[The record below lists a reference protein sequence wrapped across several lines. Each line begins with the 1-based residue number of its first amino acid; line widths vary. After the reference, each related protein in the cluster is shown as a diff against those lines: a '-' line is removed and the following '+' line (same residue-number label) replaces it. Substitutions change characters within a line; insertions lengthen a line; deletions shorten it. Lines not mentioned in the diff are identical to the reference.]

1 MESGYS
7 VGEHFGS
14 IHLGMTAR
22 FSPVAGMRHLLRYPA
37 RHIRWKIIA
46 PYIVLSA
53 LIAAS
58 GTYMVTRLVVGSLEE
73 RFNNQLAES
82 ARVTSDSFVRRERKH
97 LEVVRGVAFTDG
109 VADAAA
115 AGDGAAL
122 AELVRPIAANAGA
135 ERVEVLD
142 ARGERVF
149 GEQRGSGG
157 GGEYAALD
165 DDQTARKSW
174 PMVERVLSGGQD
186 ELGDKF
192 AQIAESE
199 DGYFLYTAGPIRRDG
214 AVVGVVLVGSRLSSF
229 LPSAKGEAL
238 ADVTVYGF
246 DGTPIGS
253 TFADAGNSE
262 EVDLTPSAELLEPGA
277 GDRAI
282 REHKELYG
290 RGFDLLYGEL
300 VIRNESVG
308 IYSVALPTS
317 FILEAGVATRWQM
330 GGLFAIGM
338 LAALVTG
345 WVIARGLTQPLFRL
359 VSVARAVTAGDLT
372 ARAAIQ
378 ADDEVGILATSFDE
392 MTARLQRQHLQT
404 LKALTGAI
412 DARDPY
418 TLGHSVRVGQL
429 AVTLGEALGL
439 PSGELQHLEIGGYLH
454 DIGKIGV
461 RDAVLLKP
469 GALTPEERQMVEM
482 HPKIGLDILAPVELP
497 REVIEFVAGHH
508 EKIDGSGYPAH
519 VHGDD
524 LSMIAR
530 IASVADIY
538 DALTTD
544 RPYRGALSPDEA
556 LEIMKREVWDG
567 KLDQRV
573 VEVME
578 GLVSRWEHR
587 RRTDPA
593 LKGFAI
599 PGWQQRA
606 A

>member
-1 MESGYS
+1 
-7 VGEHFGS
+7 
-14 IHLGMTAR
+14 
-22 FSPVAGMRHLLRYPA
+22 MRRVLRYPA

-53 LIAAS
+53 LIAAG

-73 RFNNQLAES
+73 RFNNQLAEA
-82 ARVTSDSFVRRERKH
+82 ARVTADSFVRRERKH
-97 LEVVRGVAFTDG
+97 LEVVRGVAYTDG
-109 VADAAA
+109 VAAATA
-115 AGDGAAL
+115 AGDVRALAAL
-122 AELVRPIAANAGA
+122 VQPVAANARA
-135 ERVEVLD
+135 ERVEVVD
-142 ARGERVF
+142 ARGARVY
-149 GEQRGSGG
+149 GAQMGGDGSGQ
-157 GGEYAALD
+157 YAALAD
-165 DDQTARKSW
+165 DATARASW
-174 PMVERVLSGGQD
+174 PMVQRVLAGGQD
-186 ELGDKF
+186 ALGDKF
-192 AQIAESE
+192 AQIAETE
-199 DGYFLYTAGPIRRDG
+199 DGYYLYTAGPIRQEG
-214 AVVGVVLVGSRLSSF
+214 AVVGAVLVGSSLTSF
-229 LPSAKGEAL
+229 LPAAKSEAL
-238 ADVTVYGF
+238 ADITLYGF
-246 DGTPIGS
+246 DGTPVGS
-253 TFADAGNSE
+253 TFADTENSE
-262 EVDLTPSAELLEPGA
+262 EVDLTPSDEAVDAGA
-277 GDRAI
+277 GGGAI

-300 VIRNESVG
+300 VIRNEVVG
-308 IYSVALPTS
+308 LYSVALPTS

-338 LAALVTG
+338 LAAVVTG
-345 WVIARGLTQPLFRL
+345 WIISRGLTQPLLRL

-378 ADDEVGILATSFDE
+378 AEDEVGILATSFDE

-429 AVTLGEALGL
+429 AVTLGEELGL
-439 PSGELQHLEIGGYLH
+439 ASGELQHLEIGGYLH

-469 GALTPEERQMVEM
+469 GALTPEERRMVEM
-482 HPKIGLDILAPVELP
+482 HPKIGLDILAPVDLP
-497 REVIEFVAGHH
+497 PEVIEFVAGHH

-519 VHGDD
+519 VHGDA

-544 RPYRGALSPDEA
+544 RPYRGAMSSEEA

-567 KLDQRV
+567 KLDQHV
-573 VEVME
+573 VDTME
-578 GLVSRWEHR
+578 RLVPAWERR
-587 RRTDPA
+587 RRTDPG

-599 PGWQQRA
+599 PGWQQKA